1 MGTVTKMAPR
11 QGRGRRLDNPNS
23 QLGRVY
29 LVLRD
34 ATRWLQ
40 LHEIDNAIVERFG
53 RHDCHA
59 AISARIRELR
69 GYGQTI
75 ASRELPGHGTRP
87 HEYRMLGDWG
97 GDDGSA
103 A

>member
-1 MGTVTKMAPR
+1 MGTVTELR
-11 QGRGRRLDNPNS
+11 RSTRRLNNPES
-23 QLGRVY
+23 QLGRVH

-40 LHEIDNAIVERFG
+40 LHQISEAILARFG
-53 RHDCHA
+53 KMDSHA

-69 GYGQTI
+69 ANGKI
-75 ASRELPGHGTRP
+75 IVRREVAGHGNTRP
-87 HEYRMLGDWG
+87 CEYKLIEGHTEG
-97 GDDGSA
+97 GDA